1 MEKRARGEIRVHERV
16 DGRRTYSLR
25 FRVNGKRHSLTLGTD
40 ADGWNDRRAERKLED
55 VLAEVRAGVWQPP
68 SASDAD
74 DPQEVTFHEFA
85 SRWWAA
91 RKAEALRPRTQ
102 EDYEWQL
109 RKHLLPFFHKYAV
122 ADIDIA
128 LVERYREEKLIEREH
143 VKAAATS
150 GHPLRDKRGQVR
162 KPLSNGS
169 INKTLV
175 TLSQILDSA
184 VERGLLVSNPAIGRK
199 RRLKTSKPVRRLLEA
214 DELKDL
220 LAVAAEMDRT
230 STRYRIGRRPM
241 IAVMAK
247 SGLRVTEMCHLRW
260 RDVDVHHQRLVI
272 GEAKTDAGVREVDL
286 SLDVMEELMAWR
298 AARPGSTGNEFVFAT
313 DSGRPRDK
321 DNVRERVLR
330 PAVNRTNEVR
340 AKRDLPPLPPVS
352 PHALR
357 RTYISLLIE
366 AGAPLPYVMRQ
377 VGHEDSRT
385 TLEVYA
391 QVQQRLSRK
400 QVHQAFDDLL
410 ASAGE
415 AADVPTEG
423 REIMSRS
430 TVPSSPQRAEIGD
443 AEGAEVPGGPRKWST
458 NASK

>member
-1 MEKRARGEIRVHERV
+1 MDFVAYRFPGCLITEICSHDE
-16 DGRRTYSLR
+16 G
-25 FRVNGKRHSLTLGTD
+25 
-40 ADGWNDRRAERKLED
+40 
-55 VLAEVRAGVWQPP
+55 RAGVWQPP
-68 SASDAD
+68 TPVDAD
-74 DPQEVTFHEFA
+74 DGRDITFHDFA

-91 RKAEALRPRTQ
+91 RKAEALRPKTQ
-102 EDYEWQL
+102 QDYEWQL
-109 RKHLLPFFHKYAV
+109 KKHLLPFFARCTV
-122 ADIDIA
+122 ADIDVA

-143 VKAAATS
+143 VKAAAAA
-150 GHPLRDKRGQVR
+150 GHPLRDKRGQLR

-199 RRLKTSKPVRRLLEA
+199 RRLKTSKPIRRLLEA

-230 STRYRIGRRPM
+230 ATRYRIGRRPM
-241 IAVMAK
+241 IAVMSK
-247 SGLRVTEMCHLRW
+247 SGLRVTEMCQLRW
-260 RDVDVHHQRLVI
+260 RDVDVHNQRLVI

-286 SLDVMEELMAWR
+286 SLDVVEELMTWR
-298 AARPGSTGNEFVFAT
+298 ASRPSSTADEFVFAT

-330 PAVNRTNEVR
+330 PAITRTNALR
-340 AKRDLPPLPPVS
+340 AERDLPPLPPVS

-366 AGAPLPYVMRQ
+366 AGAPLPYVMQQ

-423 REIMSRS
+423 REKMSPS
-430 TVPSSPQRAEIGD
+430 TLPSSRYGAEIGD
-443 AEGAEVPGGPRKWST
+443 GEGAEAPRGPRKWST
-458 NASK
+458 NAS

>member
-1 MEKRARGEIRVHERV
+1 
-16 DGRRTYSLR
+16 
-25 FRVNGKRHSLTLGTD
+25 
-40 ADGWNDRRAERKLED
+40 
-55 VLAEVRAGVWQPP
+55 
-68 SASDAD
+68 
-74 DPQEVTFHEFA
+74 
-85 SRWWAA
+85 
-91 RKAEALRPRTQ
+91 
-102 EDYEWQL
+102 
-109 RKHLLPFFHKYAV
+109 
-122 ADIDIA
+122 
-128 LVERYREEKLIEREH
+128 
-143 VKAAATS
+143 
-150 GHPLRDKRGQVR
+150 
-162 KPLSNGS
+162 
-169 INKTLV
+169 V

-199 RRLKTSKPVRRLLEA
+199 RRLKTSKPIRRLLEA

-230 STRYRIGRRPM
+230 SMRYRIGRRPM

-247 SGLRVTEMCHLRW
+247 SGLRVTEMCQLRW
-260 RDVDVHHQRLVI
+260 RDVDVHNQRLVI

-286 SLDVMEELMAWR
+286 SLDVVEELMTWR
-298 AARPGSTGNEFVFAT
+298 ASRPSSTADEFVFAT

-330 PAVNRTNEVR
+330 PAITRTNALR
-340 AKRDLPPLPPVS
+340 AERDLPPLPPVS

-423 REIMSRS
+423 REKMSPS
-430 TVPSSPQRAEIGD
+430 TLPSSRYGAEIGD
-443 AEGAEVPGGPRKWST
+443 GEGAEAPRGPRKWST
-458 NASK
+458 NAS

>member
-16 DGRRTYSLR
+16 DGLRTYSLR
-25 FRVNGKRHSLTLGTD
+25 FRVSGKRQSMTLGTD
-40 ADGWNDRRAERKLED
+40 ADRWTERKAEHKLED
-55 VLAEVRAGVWQPP
+55 VLAAVRAGVWQPP
-68 SASDAD
+68 APPEVDDESD
-74 DPQEVTFHEFA
+74 VTFHVFA

-109 RKHLLPFFHKYAV
+109 RKHLLPFF
-122 ADIDIA
+122 ADFGMAEIDVA
-128 LVERYREEKLIEREH
+128 LVERYRERKLIERERI
-143 VKAAATS
+143 KAMAAA
-150 GHPLRDKRGQVR
+150 GEPLRDKRGQLR

-175 TLSQILDSA
+175 TLTQILDSA
-184 VERGLLVSNPAIGRK
+184 LEHGLLASNPAAGKR
-199 RRLKTSKPVRRLLEA
+199 RRLKAPRPVRRLLEA

-247 SGLRVTEMCHLRW
+247 SGLRVTEMCQLRW
-260 RDVDVHHQRLVI
+260 RDVDIHHQRLI
-272 GEAKTDAGVREVDL
+272 IRQAKTDAGVREVDL
-286 SLDVMEELMAWR
+286 SLDVIEELMAWR
-298 AARPGSTGNEFVFAT
+298 ASSKPVDLDRYVFAT
-313 DSGRPRDK
+313 VSGHARDK

-330 PAVNRTNEVR
+330 PVVSKANEL
-340 AKRDLPPLPPVS
+340 RDSRGLPPLPPVA

-357 RTYISLLIE
+357 RTYISLMIE

-391 QVQQRLSRK
+391 QVQQRLSRAT
-400 QVHQAFDDLL
+400 VHRAFDDLL
-410 ASAGE
+410 ASVAGE
-415 AADVPTEG
+415 MEVPTERG
-423 REIMSRS
+423 AKMSGS
-430 TVPSSPQRAEIGD
+430 TVTSSFGEPENGELEAT
-443 AEGAEVPGGPRKWST
+443 EVPAGPRKWST
-458 NASK
+458 DTN

>member
-25 FRVNGKRHSLTLGTD
+25 FRVDGKRHSLTLGTD
-40 ADGWNDRRAERKLED
+40 ADGWNERRAERKLED

-68 SASDAD
+68 APTDED
-74 DPQEVTFHEFA
+74 DGREITFHDFA

-91 RKAEALRPRTQ
+91 RKAEALRPKTQ
-102 EDYEWQL
+102 QDYEWQL
-109 RKHLLPFFHKYAV
+109 RKHLPPFFAKFAV

-128 LVERYREEKLIEREH
+128 LVERYREEKLIEREQ
-143 VKAAATS
+143 VKAAAAA
-150 GHPLRDKRGQVR
+150 GHPFRDRRGQLR

-199 RRLKTSKPVRRLLEA
+199 RRLKTSKPIRRLLEA

-230 STRYRIGRRPM
+230 SKRYRIGRRPM

-247 SGLRVTEMCHLRW
+247 SGLRVTEMCQLRS
-260 RDVDVHHQRLVI
+260 RDIDVHHQRLVI

-286 SLDVMEELMAWR
+286 SLDVMEELMTWR
-298 AARPGSTGNEFVFAT
+298 ASQPSSTADEFVFAT

-330 PAVNRTNEVR
+330 PAITRTNELR
-340 AKRDLPPLPPVS
+340 AKRDRPPLPPVS

-366 AGAPLPYVMRQ
+366 AVAPLPVRDAA
-377 VGHEDSRT
+377 GRSRG
-385 TLEVYA
+385 LADDARGVRAGAAAA
-391 QVQQRLSRK
+391 QPQAGSPGIRRPPGKRRGGRRRSDRGTRK
-400 QVHQAFDDLL
+400 
-410 ASAGE
+410 
-415 AADVPTEG
+415 DVP
-423 REIMSRS
+423 ID
-430 TVPSSPQRAEIGD
+430 VPVEPSARRNRRRRGC
-443 AEGAEVPGGPRKWST
+443 
-458 NASK
+458 

>member
-1 MEKRARGEIRVHERV
+1 MEKRGRGEIRVHQRL
-16 DGRRTYSLR
+16 DGRRTFSLR
-25 FRVNGKRHSLTLGTD
+25 FRVNGRRHSITLGTD
-40 ADGWNDRRAERKLED
+40 ADGWNERRAERKLED
-55 VLAEVRAGVWQPP
+55 ILAAVRAGVWEPP
-68 SASDAD
+68 KSADAHD
-74 DPQEVTFHEFA
+74 SREVTFHEFA

-109 RKHLLPFFHKYAV
+109 KKHLLPFIAGYAV
-122 ADIDIA
+122 ADIDVA
-128 LVERYREEKLIEREH
+128 LVERYREEKLIERER
-143 VKAAATS
+143 VKAAAAA
-150 GHPLRDKRGQVR
+150 GHPLRDKRGQAR

-175 TLSQILDSA
+175 ALSQILDSA
-184 VERGLLVSNPAIGRK
+184 VERGLLQSNPAMGRK
-199 RRLKTSKPVRRLLEA
+199 RRLKTSKPIRRLLEA

-220 LAVAAEMDRT
+220 LATAAEMDRT
-230 STRYRIGRRPM
+230 SRRYRIGRRPM

-247 SGLRVTEMCHLRW
+247 SGLRVTEMCQLKW

-272 GEAKTDAGVREVDL
+272 REAKTDAGVRDVDL

-298 AARPGSTGNEFVFAT
+298 ASRPTSTGGEFVFAT
-313 DSGRPRDK
+313 ESGRARDK

-330 PAVNRTNEVR
+330 PAVNKTNER
-340 AKRDLPPLPPVS
+340 RIQRGLPPLPPVS

-410 ASAGE
+410 ATAGE
-415 AADVPTEG
+415 AADVPTAAREKMPPAALAPSLQPAESGTSEG
-423 REIMSRS
+423 
-430 TVPSSPQRAEIGD
+430 D
-443 AEGAEVPGGPRKWST
+443 EGPRGPRKWST
-458 NASK
+458 NVK

>member
-1 MEKRARGEIRVHERV
+1 MEKRARGEIRVYARV
-16 DGRRTYSLR
+16 DGRLTYSLR
-25 FRVNGKRHSLTLGTD
+25 FRVNGRRHSLTLGTD
-40 ADGWNDRRAERKLED
+40 ADGWNERRAERKLED
-55 VLAEVRAGVWQPP
+55 VLAAVRVGVWQPP
-68 SASDAD
+68 ASP
-74 DPQEVTFHEFA
+74 DPEGRKEVTFHEFA

-91 RKAEALRPRTQ
+91 KKAESLRPKTQ
-102 EDYEWQL
+102 QDYEWQL
-109 RKHLLPFFHKYAV
+109 RKHLLPFFARHNV
-122 ADIDIA
+122 ADIDVA
-128 LVERYREEKLIEREH
+128 LVERYREEKLIEREQ
-143 VKAAATS
+143 VKAAAVA
-150 GHPLRDKRGQVR
+150 GHPVRDRRGQLR
-162 KPLSNGS
+162 KPLSNSS

-184 VERGLLVSNPAIGRK
+184 VDHGVLLSNPAVGRK

-230 STRYRIGRRPM
+230 ALRYRIGRRPM

-247 SGLRVTEMCHLRW
+247 SGLRVTEMCQLRW

-272 GEAKTDAGVREVDL
+272 REAKTDAGVREVDL
-286 SLDVMEELMAWR
+286 SLDVMEELMTWR
-298 AARPGSTGNEFVFAT
+298 ASRPSSTADEFVFAT

-330 PAVNRTNEVR
+330 PTVNRANEVR
-340 AKRDLPPLPPVS
+340 AQRDLPPLPPVS

-410 ASAGE
+410 ARAGQ
-415 AADVPTEG
+415 ATDVPTGG
-423 REIMSRS
+423 REKM
-430 TVPSSPQRAEIGD
+430 PQTAISAIPRPVETDGD
-443 AEGAEVPGGPRKWST
+443 EGAEGPRGPRKWST
-458 NASK
+458 NVK

>member
-1 MEKRARGEIRVHERV
+1 MTIR
-16 DGRRTYSLR
+16 
-25 FRVNGKRHSLTLGTD
+25 
-40 ADGWNDRRAERKLED
+40 DRR
-55 VLAEVRAGVWQPP
+55 G
-68 SASDAD
+68 
-74 DPQEVTFHEFA
+74 
-85 SRWWAA
+85 
-91 RKAEALRPRTQ
+91 
-102 EDYEWQL
+102 QL
-109 RKHLLPFFHKYAV
+109 
-122 ADIDIA
+122 
-128 LVERYREEKLIEREH
+128 
-143 VKAAATS
+143 
-150 GHPLRDKRGQVR
+150 R

-199 RRLKTSKPVRRLLEA
+199 RQLKTSKPIRRLFEA

-230 STRYRIGRRPM
+230 ATRYRIGRRPM
-241 IAVMAK
+241 IAVMSK
-247 SGLRVTEMCHLRW
+247 SGLRVTEMCQLRW
-260 RDVDVHHQRLVI
+260 RDVDVHNQRLVI

-286 SLDVMEELMAWR
+286 SLDVMEELMTWR
-298 AARPGSTGNEFVFAT
+298 ASRPSSTADEFVSAT

-330 PAVNRTNEVR
+330 PAIKRTNELR
-340 AKRDLPPLPPVS
+340 AKRDLPPLPLVS

-391 QVQQRLSRK
+391 QVQQWLSRK
-400 QVHQAFDDLL
+400 QVHQAFVDLL

-423 REIMSRS
+423 REKMSPS
-430 TVPSSPQRAEIGD
+430 TFPSNPQRAEIGD
-443 AEGAEVPGGPRKWST
+443 GEGAEVPRGPRKWST
-458 NASK
+458 NAS